1 MKKSLELIE
10 ALANL
15 EDFDNIS
22 YIYIEGGYRSQS
34 SKVVIIPIELIEIK
48 SMKPPKGMEYLIEVE
63 TAKDVLKAWSFMRD
77 GRVPSVLEKVIAILY
92 YAKNDSFLPIE

>member
-1 MKKSLELIE
+1 
-10 ALANL
+10 
-15 EDFDNIS
+15 
-22 YIYIEGGYRSQS
+22 
-34 SKVVIIPIELIEIK
+34 
-48 SMKPPKGMEYLIEVE
+48 MEYLIEVE